1 MDFSYKKNDNN
12 ELFESLEKK
21 DLLNVSTP
29 QNYIPIYS
37 RFFSLSSSNCDQ
49 INLNNFFTLKIIT
62 QKISENKFQGVITN
76 HSGEELNKPIF
87 FKLSPLLDPIKYMTG
102 KYDLNNEHLL
112 NLPIYDIS
120 NNHAKVRDINNAAY
134 VDSFFT
140 YLTSQIL
147 HTHNF
152 VHGVDFYGSFL
163 ATKNDLMVDV
173 CEDVEYLFESKA
185 FHKNKDVLFYLDN
198 TFHSDIFNYDTRNYK
213 SRLTIED
220 ISSSNLQLSDINDLE
235 HLDNLFIA
243 TDSNNNQEE
252 PNLLYEGKSSPKS
265 NTRSAGSTCSSR
277 SSNTNQSNDSDDDD
291 EKNSEYSKESS
302 TASDDEVYIKLP
314 QFPIQII
321 ALECC
326 HKTLDSLIVNNELSD
341 NEWDSIVL
349 QILMMLITYQNMLKL
364 THNDLH
370 TCNIMYIN
378 TDKQYLFYKVN
389 GRHYKV
395 PTFGK
400 IFKIIDYGRAIY
412 KFRGNLFCSDSFH
425 SEGDAATQYNIEPY
439 FNEKKPRLEPNF
451 SFDLC
456 RLGCSLFDFIVDDF
470 ENMGKIKSHILRVM
484 LDWCKDD
491 KGRNVMYKN
500 NGTERYPEFKLYK
513 MIARTVH
520 NHIPNNVLKDV
531 YFDRYVVSRK
541 KINKNQKIFNIDDMP
556 CYE

>member
-1 MDFSYKKNDNN
+1 MDFSYKKNNNN

-21 DLLNVSTP
+21 DLLNASTLH
-29 QNYIPIYS
+29 NYIPIYS

-49 INLNNFFTLKIIT
+49 INLNNFFTLKTIT

-76 HSGEELNKPIF
+76 HSGEEFNKPIF

-102 KYDLNNEHLL
+102 KYDLNDEHLL
-112 NLPIYDIS
+112 NLPTYDLS
-120 NNHAKVRDINNAAY
+120 NSHPKVRDINNAAY

-152 VHGVDFYGSFL
+152 VHGVDFYGSYL

-173 CEDVEYLFESKA
+173 CEDVEFLFESKA
-185 FHKNKDVLFYLDN
+185 FHKNKDVLFHLDN

-213 SRLTIED
+213 SRLTIQD
-220 ISSSNLQLSDINDLE
+220 ISSSNFQLSDINDLE
-235 HLDNLFIA
+235 HLDNLFIT
-243 TDSNNNQEE
+243 TDSNNNLEE

-277 SSNTNQSNDSDDDD
+277 SSNTNKSNDSDS
-291 EKNSEYSKESS
+291 EEENSEYSKENS

-326 HKTLDSLIVNNELSD
+326 HKTLDSLIINNELSD
-341 NEWDSIVL
+341 EEWDSIVL
-349 QILMMLITYQNMLKL
+349 QILMMLITYQKMLQL

-370 TCNIMYIN
+370 TSNIMYIN
-378 TDKQYLFYKVN
+378 TDKQFLIYKVN

-395 PTFGK
+395 PT
-400 IFKIIDYGRAIY
+400 
-412 KFRGNLFCSDSFH
+412 C
-425 SEGDAATQYNIEPY
+425 
-439 FNEKKPRLEPNF
+439 LEPNF

-470 ENMGKIKSHILRVM
+470 EKMAKIKSPILRIM
-484 LDWCKDD
+484 LEWCKDD

-520 NHIPNNVLKDV
+520 NHIPNTILQDI

-541 KINKNQKIFNIDDMP
+541 KINKTQKIFNIDDMP